1 MIQNLKNI
9 QSELEKLTTFPAM
22 PELAHKILAL
32 GPRPE
37 VNDLV
42 AIVEIDPGLAAQI
55 MRQAASPFFGYRGKV
70 KSVRDAVTRVL
81 GVDRA
86 MNLAF
91 GVAAGKAL
99 RSPSDGPV
107 GRKAIWVHAA
117 YSAALMQSLAEC
129 LPREAEVSPGLC
141 YLSGLM
147 HNIGLLLLGH
157 LFPADLHTLNKAIL
171 DNPKV
176 PVIDLEQRLFM
187 TDHTEIGM
195 WLMRKWNMP
204 DEVITTVHKHHD
216 GEYRGQFAVY
226 ANLALLADRLLQR
239 LDMGDAGSEELPAA
253 MPGALGLQEE
263 DAMGALQNLLEARSD
278 LDSLA
283 GHLATAA

>member
-1 MIQNLKNI
+1 
-9 QSELEKLTTFPAM
+9 
-22 PELAHKILAL
+22 
-32 GPRPE
+32 
-37 VNDLV
+37 
-42 AIVEIDPGLAAQI
+42 
-55 MRQAASPFFGYRGKV
+55 
-70 KSVRDAVTRVL
+70 
-81 GVDRA
+81 
-86 MNLAF
+86 
-91 GVAAGKAL
+91 
-99 RSPSDGPV
+99 
-107 GRKAIWVHAA
+107 
-117 YSAALMQSLAEC
+117 
-129 LPREAEVSPGLC
+129 
-141 YLSGLM
+141 
-147 HNIGLLLLGH
+147 
-157 LFPADLHTLNKAIL
+157 
-171 DNPKV
+171 
-176 PVIDLEQRLFM
+176 VIDLEQRLFM

-283 GHLATAA
+283 SHLATAA